1 MKAHIPTQN
10 KLSKKVLELAVAEAR
25 KQVDQQVDDICNR
38 CTNEF
43 YIAMHQAGLSI
54 KTILKVRKI
63 LAEVVIP
70 KTEELRGE
78 SLKSPVE
85 GSPYGD
91 GDLWMMNY
99 CQEHGLPYEKT
110 ERRI

>member
-10 KLSKKVLELAVAEAR
+10 RLSKEVIDMAVAEAR
-25 KQVDQQVDDICNR
+25 RQTDQQVDDICNR

-43 YIAMHQAGLSI
+43 YIAMHQAGLSV
-54 KTILKVRKI
+54 KTILKVRTI

-70 KTEELRGE
+70 KMEEFRGE
-78 SLKSPVE
+78 SLKSPVPGE
-85 GSPYGD
+85 PYGD

-99 CQEHGLPYEKT
+99 CQEHSLPYEKT
-110 ERRI
+110 ERKI